1 VPQRAVTE
9 LQGSYQIA
17 VITNDD
23 KVHIQPVQV
32 GPQIG
37 SNWIITGGLKP
48 GESVVIEGTGKLV
61 DGIPVHPH
69 PAAPDQ
75 ANAGQANAGQ
85 ANADQTGAGEQ
96 NAGKSNSEKP
106 SASSEGK

>member
-1 VPQRAVTE
+1 VN
-9 LQGSYQIA
+9 GD
-17 VITNDD
+17 N

-37 SNWIITGGLKP
+37 ADWIITTGIKP
-48 GESVVIEGTGKLV
+48 GEQVVIEGNGKLI

-69 PAAPDQ
+69 PAAPE
-75 ANAGQANAGQ
+75 Q
-85 ANADQTGAGEQ
+85 ANADAGAGQ
-96 NAGKSNSEKP
+96 TSAGQHGSDKDNNAKP